1 MSLQCWMKVATALV
15 IAKPGQSMQKHD
27 WPVWVTACPLKD
39 DSCKSFAGLGSGN
52 TKTEG
57 VRSIPFSLLLPDGNM
72 NGELDS
78 YQLSTGNSPL
88 LLSLHAQ
95 TKLGLVKDLAKGVV
109 SIQRSTIEYQ
119 EMFKIRFTCDEL
131 D

>member
-15 IAKPGQSMQKHD
+15 IAKPGQSM
-27 WPVWVTACPLKD
+27 PEARLARLGYSMPLKD
-39 DSCKSFAGLGSGN
+39 DGCKSFAGLGSGS

-78 YQLSTGNSPL
+78 
-88 LLSLHAQ
+88 
-95 TKLGLVKDLAKGVV
+95 
-109 SIQRSTIEYQ
+109 
-119 EMFKIRFTCDEL
+119 
-131 D
+131 